1 MKESA
6 SPTKLIVMTVGHST
20 RTSKELIQLLKAH
33 QVQRLVDVRTVPR
46 SRHNP
51 QFNRSA
57 LSPALHSS
65 RLHYTYFPGLGGF
78 RHARRDSLNA
88 GWHNASFRGFADY
101 MQTTEFRRNLEELI
115 KLAKSEQIAI
125 MCAEAV
131 PWRCH
136 RSLIADA
143 LLARGIEVREITS
156 ATRAQPH
163 TLTPWGKITG
173 MQVTYPA
180 EDKNKSDGRSRR

>member
-1 MKESA
+1 
-6 SPTKLIVMTVGHST
+6 MTIGHST

-33 QVQRLVDVRTVPR
+33 RVQRLVDVRTVPR

-65 RLHYTYFPGLGGF
+65 RLHYRYMPGLGGF
-78 RHARRDSLNA
+78 RRARRDSLNA

-101 MQTTEFRRNLEELI
+101 MQTPEFRENLDELI
-115 KLAKSEQIAI
+115 TLAKSERIAI

-143 LLARGIEVREITS
+143 LLARGIEVQEITS
-156 ATRAQPH
+156 AIRTRPH
-163 TLTPWGKITG
+163 TLTPWGWVNGT
-173 MQVTYPA
+173 QVTYPA
-180 EDKNKSDGRSRR
+180 ERLDDSKGKSLQ